1 MSQKTAKNGVLWKKD
16 NFSMWSRSSLK
27 KKQNGPVQI
36 AEKFRELIE
45 YLSEW
50 DGISFH
56 FLNFCATKK
65 IQTKT
70 KNLNIQKTGFI
81 LPPFNETHLSRA
93 AQSFPQNFQTQ
104 TDESDK

>member
-1 MSQKTAKNGVLWKKD
+1 VEPVQLE
-16 NFSMWSRSSLK
+16 

-65 IQTKT
+65 SK
-70 KNLNIQKTGFI
+70 QKQRISTFKKLGFF

>member
-1 MSQKTAKNGVLWKKD
+1 ME
-16 NFSMWSRSSLK
+16 
-27 KKQNGPVQI
+27 PVQL
-36 AEKFRELIE
+36 EKKTKRPGPNRRKIPGTYRVSERMGWHFIS
-45 YLSEW
+45 LSE
-50 DGISFH
+50 
-56 FLNFCATKK
+56 FLRNKK

-70 KNLNIQKTGFI
+70 KNLNIQKTGFF